1 MSNNIIQNIAL
12 LGYGSMGREIER
24 EAPKYGLNVVQIY
37 DIDRPLA
44 RDSQYDFDVAIDFST
59 AEAVASNVKALAAR
73 KIPVV
78 VGTTGWLGW
87 AEEVFETVN
96 SADSALIYGSNFS
109 IGMQLFFK
117 IVERASELFAKADG
131 YDVLL
136 HELHHK
142 RKKDAP
148 SGTAL
153 KLAEIIQDSFKNK
166 TELLASAPDGAIAP
180 SELSVTASR
189 GGEFPGTHTVYFDS
203 SADTIELTH
212 RARNRSGF
220 AAGALIAAKWIC
232 GRKGVWTFEEMLDN
246 MF

>member
-1 MSNNIIQNIAL
+1 MPDNSPKNIAL

-24 EAPKYGLNVVQIY
+24 EAPKYGLNVTQIF
-37 DIDRPLA
+37 DVDRPLT
-44 RDSQYDFDVAIDFST
+44 RDAQFNFDVAIDFST
-59 AEAVASNVKALAAR
+59 AEAVATNARLLALR
-73 KIPVV
+73 NIPIV

-87 AEEVFETVN
+87 SEEVFDIINN
-96 SADSALIYGSNFS
+96 SNSALIYGSNFS

-117 IVERASELFAKADG
+117 IAERAAELFSKADG
-131 YDVLL
+131 YDVLI

-153 KLAEIIQDSFKNK
+153 KLAEIIQESFKKK
-166 TELLASAPDGAIAP
+166 TETLIDSPIGAIEPTA
-180 SELSVTASR
+180 LHVTPSR

-203 SADTIELTH
+203 SADTIELVH

-220 AAGALIAAKWIC
+220 AAGALVAAKWIC